1 MPCAV
6 ELIKLIRKLHGDY
19 FCIGVTGHPD
29 AHTSKC
35 ETDTTGVDCVVN
47 KVVAGGDFVVP
58 EFVFEVDSFV
68 SWRQSLEL
76 AGVSCPI
83 LATIMPIQVRRWLAW
98 QRLPC
103 CVACAAGSPCGVQSY
118 STFTRLARACKVRIP
133 SSVSTSVALIM
144 DDPVRVRDYGVSL
157 AVSMVKQISEQ
168 FVHVG
173 VNYVTLNLETSVCR
187 ALTELNKGSSDGCGL
202 RKLPWRP
209 SARAGRER
217 EGVRCVSGMVGH
229 CLPSRVH

>member
-83 LATIMPIQVRRWLAW
+83 LATIMPIQVRRWLAGNAFRVASRVPRAHLAVCSRTPRSPDLHGRARSAFHHPCPHPSRLSWTTRFECATTACRW
-98 QRLPC
+98 Q
-103 CVACAAGSPCGVQSY
+103 SPWS
-118 STFTRLARACKVRIP
+118 SRSP
-133 SSVSTSVALIM
+133 SSSCTW
-144 DDPVRVRDYGVSL
+144 G
-157 AVSMVKQISEQ
+157 
-168 FVHVG
+168 
-173 VNYVTLNLETSVCR
+173 
-187 ALTELNKGSSDGCGL
+187 
-202 RKLPWRP
+202 
-209 SARAGRER
+209 
-217 EGVRCVSGMVGH
+217 
-229 CLPSRVH
+229 

>member
-1 MPCAV
+1 MAPEPGAGWRV
-6 ELIKLIRKLHGDY
+6 VSHLGYH
-19 FCIGVTGHPD
+19 H
-29 AHTSKC
+29 AHSGT
-35 ETDTTGVDCVVN
+35 
-47 KVVAGGDFVVP
+47 P
-58 EFVFEVDSFV
+58 
-68 SWRQSLEL
+68 L
-76 AGVSCPI
+76 AG
-83 LATIMPIQVRRWLAW
+83 WK
-98 QRLPC
+98 RLPC

-217 EGVRCVSGMVGH
+217 EGVRCVPGMVGH
-229 CLPSRVH
+229 CLPGRVH